1 LLIYDCLGNE
11 VKELVNGFRESGRH
25 TAEVNGSGLGSGV
38 YIYTLQVNG
47 YVLRKS
53 FVLLK

>member
-1 LLIYDCLGNE
+1 MLIYDCLGNE
-11 VKELVNGFRESGRH
+11 VKEVVNGFRESGRH
-25 TAEVNGSGLGSGV
+25 TVEVNGSGLGSGV
-38 YIYTLQVNG
+38 YFYVLQVNG